1 MNPKV
6 LLVDRTDAHASV
18 VSTALEQRHF
28 QVRVAATSAAALD
41 AVSQWQP
48 HIVVADSAPAELDG
62 VTLCANIR
70 TTGITPVIV
79 MSATHDEDVA
89 LDAFEAGADDHIVKP
104 CSHEQLAARIR
115 VALRR
120 NGMVPDRPTMA
131 VGNFQIDFG
140 ERRVRFDGSP
150 IRLTPKEF
158 DLFVF
163 MARNPNRVLTHKT
176 LLANVW
182 GPSSEEQPE
191 YLRVFVG
198 QLRKKLDSPSNPRYI
213 VTEPWVG
220 YRFNPTGAAQA
231 SSVS

>member
-6 LLVDRTDAHASV
+6 LLVDRTGHASAI
-18 VSTALEQRHF
+18 STALEQRHF
-28 QVRVAATSAAALD
+28 QMRVATSAAAALE
-41 AVSQWQP
+41 AVSQWEP
-48 HIVVADSAPAELDG
+48 HIVVADSTPPDLDG
-62 VTLCANIR
+62 ITLCSNIR
-70 TTGITPVIV
+70 NAGLTPVIV
-79 MSATHDEDVA
+79 MSATADDDVA

-104 CSHEQLAARIR
+104 CSHDQLAARIR

-176 LLANVW
+176 LLAHVW

-198 QLRKKLDSPSNPRYI
+198 QLRKKLDSPSNPQYI

-220 YRFNPTGAAQA
+220 YRFNPTGTQTT
-231 SSVS
+231 SVS

>member
-6 LLVDRTDAHASV
+6 LLVDRTAHASA

-28 QVRVAATSAAALD
+28 QMRVATSAAAALE
-41 AVSQWQP
+41 AVSQWEP
-48 HIVVADSAPAELDG
+48 HIVVADSTPPDLDG
-62 VTLCANIR
+62 ITLCSNIR
-70 TTGITPVIV
+70 SAGLTPVIV
-79 MSATHDEDVA
+79 MSATADDDVA

-104 CSHEQLAARIR
+104 CSHDQLAARIR

-176 LLANVW
+176 LLAHVW

-198 QLRKKLDSPSNPRYI
+198 QLRKKLDSPSNPQYI

-220 YRFNPTGAAQA
+220 YRFNPTGAQTT
-231 SSVS
+231 SVS

>member
-6 LLVDRTDAHASV
+6 LLVDRTDVHASAV
-18 VSTALEQRHF
+18 RMALEQRHF
-28 QVRVAATSAAALD
+28 QVRVAATAAAALE

-48 HIVVADSAPAELDG
+48 HIVVADSAPPELDG
-62 VTLCANIR
+62 VALCASIR
-70 TTGITPVIV
+70 TAVCTPVIV
-79 MSATHDEDVA
+79 LNATANEDLA

>member
-6 LLVDRTDAHASV
+6 LLVDRTAHAST

-28 QVRVAATSAAALD
+28 QVRVATTAAAALE
-41 AVSQWQP
+41 AVAQWEP
-48 HIVVADSAPAELDG
+48 HIVVADSAPPDLDG
-62 VTLCANIR
+62 ITLCSNIR
-70 TTGITPVIV
+70 NTGLTPVIV
-79 MSATHDEDVA
+79 MSATADDDVA

-104 CSHEQLAARIR
+104 CSHDQLAARIR

-176 LLANVW
+176 LLAHVW

-198 QLRKKLDSPSNPRYI
+198 QLRKKLDSPSNPQYI

-220 YRFNPTGAAQA
+220 YRFNPTGTQTT
-231 SSVS
+231 SVS

>member
-6 LLVDRTDAHASV
+6 LLVDRHDVHAFA
-18 VSTALEQRHF
+18 VSTALEQRDF
-28 QVRVAATSAAALD
+28 QVRIAATAAAALD

-48 HIVVADSAPAELDG
+48 DIVVADSAPPELDG

-70 TTGITPVIV
+70 ADVLTPVIV
-79 MSATHDEDVA
+79 MSATADEDVA

-104 CSHEQLAARIR
+104 CSHDQLAARIR

-131 VGNFQIDFG
+131 IGNFQIDFG

-150 IRLTPKEF
+150 IRLTPQEF

-163 MARNPNRVLTHKT
+163 MPRNPNRVLTHKT
-176 LLANVW
+176 LLSHVW

-220 YRFNPTGAAQA
+220 YRFNPTGTQV
-231 SSVS
+231 SSVA

>member
-6 LLVDRTDAHASV
+6 LLVDRHDVHAFA
-18 VSTALEQRHF
+18 VSTALEQREFH
-28 QVRVAATSAAALD
+28 VRVVASAPAALD

-48 HIVVADSAPAELDG
+48 DIVVVDSAPPQLGG

-70 TTGITPVIV
+70 TEVLTPVIV
-79 MSATHDEDVA
+79 MSPTADEDVA
-89 LDAFEAGADDHIVKP
+89 LDAFEAGADDHSVKP

-131 VGNFQIDFG
+131 IGNFQIDFG

-176 LLANVW
+176 LLSHVW

-220 YRFNPTGAAQA
+220 YRFNPTGTQIN
-231 SSVS
+231 SVS

>member
-6 LLVDRTDAHASV
+6 LFVDRHDVHAFA
-18 VSTALEQRHF
+18 VSTALEQRDFH
-28 QVRVAATSAAALD
+28 VRVAATAPAALD

-48 HIVVADSAPAELDG
+48 DIVVADSAPPELDG

-70 TTGITPVIV
+70 ADVLTPVIV
-79 MSATHDEDVA
+79 MSATADEDVA

-104 CSHEQLAARIR
+104 CSHDQLAARIR

-131 VGNFQIDFG
+131 IGNFQIDFG

-176 LLANVW
+176 LLSHVW

-220 YRFNPTGAAQA
+220 YRFNPTGTQVN
-231 SSVS
+231 SVS

>member
-6 LLVDRTDAHASV
+6 LLVDRSDVHAFA

-28 QVRVAATSAAALD
+28 HVHVTATAAAALD
-41 AVSQWQP
+41 AISQWQP
-48 HIVVADSAPAELDG
+48 HIVVANSAPPELDG
-62 VTLCANIR
+62 VNLCANIR
-70 TTGITPVIV
+70 SAGLTPVIV
-79 MSATHDEDVA
+79 MSSTSDEDEI

-104 CSHEQLAARIR
+104 CSPDQLAARIR

-120 NGMVPDRPTMA
+120 NGMVPDRPTMD

-176 LLANVW
+176 LLTHVW

-198 QLRKKLDSPSNPRYI
+198 QLRKKLDSPSNPQYI

-220 YRFNPTGAAQA
+220 YRFNPNGTAQA

>member
-6 LLVDRTDAHASV
+6 LLVDRTDAHASA

-28 QVRVAATSAAALD
+28 QVRVAATSAASLD
-41 AVSQWQP
+41 
-48 HIVVADSAPAELDG
+48 
-62 VTLCANIR
+62 
-70 TTGITPVIV
+70 
-79 MSATHDEDVA
+79 
-89 LDAFEAGADDHIVKP
+89 ADDHIVKP
-104 CSHEQLAARIR
+104 CSHDQLAARIR

-163 MARNPNRVLTHKT
+163 MARNPNRELTHRPVRYRRRLISPHVSRAIT
-176 LLANVW
+176 F
-182 GPSSEEQPE
+182 
-191 YLRVFVG
+191 LRTVG
-198 QLRKKLDSPSNPRYI
+198 RS
-213 VTEPWVG
+213 
-220 YRFNPTGAAQA
+220 AASFDA
-231 SSVS
+231 

>member
-6 LLVDRTDAHASV
+6 LLIDRTEFHALPV
-18 VSTALEQRHF
+18 RAALEQRHF
-28 QVRVAATSAAALD
+28 QVRVTTIQSSALETI
-41 AVSQWQP
+41 SEWQP
-48 HIVVADSAPAELDG
+48 HVIVIESAPPELDG
-62 VTLCANIR
+62 VSLCGNVR
-70 TTGITPVIV
+70 TAVLTPVIV
-79 MSATHDEDVA
+79 MSATANEDVA

-104 CSHEQLAARIR
+104 CSHDQLAARIR

-120 NGMVPDRPTMA
+120 SGMVPDRPTMA
-131 VGNFQIDFG
+131 VGKFQIDFG
-140 ERRVRFDGSP
+140 ERRVRSEGSP

-176 LLANVW
+176 LLTHVW
-182 GPSSEEQPE
+182 GPNSEEQSE

-220 YRFNPTGAAQA
+220 YRFNPTGTAPA
-231 SSVS
+231 SAML

>member
-6 LLVDRTDAHASV
+6 LLVDRTEFHALP
-18 VSTALEQRHF
+18 VSSALEQRQF
-28 QVRVAATSAAALD
+28 QVRVTTTEAMALD
-41 AVSQWQP
+41 AISQWQP
-48 HIVVADSAPAELDG
+48 HVVVIDSAPPVLDG
-62 VTLCANIR
+62 VILCASIR
-70 TTGITPVIV
+70 TGVLTPVIV
-79 MSATHDEDVA
+79 MSVAANEDLV
-89 LDAFEAGADDHIVKP
+89 LSAFEAGADDHILKP
-104 CSHEQLAARIR
+104 CSHDQLAARIR

-120 NGMVPDRPTMA
+120 SGMVPDRPTMA

-140 ERRVRFDGSP
+140 ERRVRTEGSP

-163 MARNPNRVLTHKT
+163 MAQNPNRVLTHKT
-176 LLANVW
+176 LLTHVW

-220 YRFNPTGAAQA
+220 YRFNPTGTVQA
-231 SSVS
+231 SSMS

>member
-6 LLVDRTDAHASV
+6 LLVDRHDVHAFA
-18 VSTALEQRHF
+18 VSTALEQRDFH
-28 QVRVAATSAAALD
+28 VRVVATAPAALD
-41 AVSQWQP
+41 AISQWQP
-48 HIVVADSAPAELDG
+48 DIVVADSAPPELDG

-70 TTGITPVIV
+70 ADVLTPVIV
-79 MSATHDEDVA
+79 MSATANEDVA

-104 CSHEQLAARIR
+104 CGHEQLAARIR

-131 VGNFQIDFG
+131 IGNFQIDFG

-176 LLANVW
+176 LLSHVW

-220 YRFNPTGAAQA
+220 YRFNPTGAQV

>member
-6 LLVDRTDAHASV
+6 LLVDRTAHAST

-28 QVRVAATSAAALD
+28 HVRVATTAAAALE
-41 AVSQWQP
+41 AVSQWEP
-48 HIVVADSAPAELDG
+48 HIVVADSAPPDLDG
-62 VTLCANIR
+62 VTLCSNIR
-70 TTGITPVIV
+70 SGGLTPVIV
-79 MSATHDEDVA
+79 MSATADDEVA

-104 CSHEQLAARIR
+104 CSHDQLAARIR

-140 ERRVRFDGSP
+140 ERRVRFDGAP

-176 LLANVW
+176 LLAHVW

-198 QLRKKLDSPSNPRYI
+198 QLRKKLDSPSNPQYI

-220 YRFNPTGAAQA
+220 YRFNPTGTQT

>member
-6 LLVDRTDAHASV
+6 LLVDRHDVHSFT
-18 VSTALEQRHF
+18 VSAALEQRDFH
-28 QVRVAATSAAALD
+28 VRVVATAAAALE
-41 AVSQWQP
+41 AVSQWDP
-48 HIVVADSAPAELDG
+48 HIVVADSAPPDMDG
-62 VTLCANIR
+62 ITLCSNIR
-70 TTGITPVIV
+70 SAGLTPVIV
-79 MSATHDEDVA
+79 ISATADEDVA

-104 CSHEQLAARIR
+104 CSHDQLAARIR

-176 LLANVW
+176 LLTNVW
-182 GPSSEEQPE
+182 GPNSEEQPE

-220 YRFNPTGAAQA
+220 YRFNPTGTQVG
-231 SSVS
+231 SVS

>member
-6 LLVDRTDAHASV
+6 LLVDRTDAHTSA

-28 QVRVAATSAAALD
+28 QVRVAATAAAALE

-48 HIVVADSAPAELDG
+48 HIVVADSAPPELDG
-62 VTLCANIR
+62 ITLCSHIR
-70 TTGITPVIV
+70 SSGLTPVIV
-79 MSATHDEDVA
+79 MSTTADEDTA

-104 CSHEQLAARIR
+104 CSHDQLAARIR

-120 NGMVPDRPTMA
+120 NGMVPERPMMA

-150 IRLTPKEF
+150 VRLTPKEF

-176 LLANVW
+176 LLAHVW

-220 YRFNPTGAAQA
+220 YRFNPTGSSQA
-231 SSVS
+231 NSVS

>member
-18 VSTALEQRHF
+18 VSAALEQRHF

-70 TTGITPVIV
+70 TTGLTPVIV

-104 CSHEQLAARIR
+104 CSHDQLAARIR

-120 NGMVPDRPTMA
+120 NGMVQDRPTMA

-140 ERRVRFDGSP
+140 QRRVRFDGSP

-176 LLANVW
+176 LLSHVW
-182 GPSSEEQPE
+182 GPNSEEQPE
-191 YLRVFVG
+191 YLRVFVA

-220 YRFNPTGAAQA
+220 YRFNPTGSAQA
-231 SSVS
+231 SPVS

>member
-6 LLVDRTDAHASV
+6 LLVDRHDVHAFA
-18 VSTALEQRHF
+18 VSTALEQRDFH
-28 QVRVAATSAAALD
+28 VRVVATAPAALD

-48 HIVVADSAPAELDG
+48 PIVIAHSAPPELGG
-62 VTLCANIR
+62 VTLCAHIR
-70 TTGITPVIV
+70 ADVLTPVIV
-79 MSATHDEDVA
+79 MSATADEDVA

-104 CSHEQLAARIR
+104 CGHDQLTARIR

-131 VGNFQIDFG
+131 IGNFQIDFG

-176 LLANVW
+176 LLAHVW

-198 QLRKKLDSPSNPRYI
+198 QLRKKLDSPSNPQYI

-220 YRFNPTGAAQA
+220 YRFNPTGAQV

>member
-6 LLVDRTDAHASV
+6 LLVDRSDAHGAA
-18 VSTALEQRHF
+18 VSTALEHRHF
-28 QVRVAATSAAALD
+28 QVRVATTAAAALE

-48 HIVVADSAPAELDG
+48 HIVVADSAPPELDG
-62 VTLCANIR
+62 ITLCSSIR
-70 TTGITPVIV
+70 STGLTPVIV
-79 MSATHDEDVA
+79 MSATADEDVA

-104 CSHEQLAARIR
+104 CSYDQLAARIR

-120 NGMVPDRPTMA
+120 NGMVPERPVMA
-131 VGNFQIDFG
+131 VGNFQIDFA

-176 LLANVW
+176 LLAHVW

-198 QLRKKLDSPSNPRYI
+198 QLRKKLDSPSNPQYI

-220 YRFNPTGAAQA
+220 YRFNPTGTSQA

>member
-6 LLVDRTDAHASV
+6 LLVDRTDAYATV

-62 VTLCANIR
+62 ITLCANIR
-70 TTGITPVIV
+70 TTGLTPVIV

-89 LDAFEAGADDHIVKP
+89 LDAFAAGADDHIVKP
-104 CSHEQLAARIR
+104 CSPDQLAARIR

-120 NGMVPDRPTMA
+120 NGMVPGRPTMA

-176 LLANVW
+176 LLSHVW
-182 GPSSEEQPE
+182 GPRSEEQPE

-198 QLRKKLDSPSNPRYI
+198 QLRKKLDSPSNPQYI

-220 YRFNPTGAAQA
+220 YRFNPTGSARA

>member
-6 LLVDRTDAHASV
+6 LLVDRTAHASAV
-18 VSTALEQRHF
+18 RTALEQRGFH
-28 QVRVAATSAAALD
+28 VHVAPTATAALE
-41 AVSQWQP
+41 AVSQFQP
-48 HIVVADSAPAELDG
+48 HIVVADSAPPELDG
-62 VTLCANIR
+62 VTLCSSIR
-70 TTGITPVIV
+70 SVGLTPVIV
-79 MSATHDEDVA
+79 MSATADDDVA

-104 CSHEQLAARIR
+104 CSHDQLAARIR

-176 LLANVW
+176 LLAHVW

-198 QLRKKLDSPSNPRYI
+198 QLRKKLDSPSNPQYI

-220 YRFNPTGAAQA
+220 YRFNPTGAQTT
-231 SSVS
+231 SVS

>member
-6 LLVDRTDAHASV
+6 LLVDRTDAHAFT

-48 HIVVADSAPAELDG
+48 HIVVADSAPPELDG

-70 TTGITPVIV
+70 TTGLTPVIV

-104 CSHEQLAARIR
+104 CSHDQLAARIR

-176 LLANVW
+176 LLSHVW

-220 YRFNPTGAAQA
+220 YRFNPTGTAQA